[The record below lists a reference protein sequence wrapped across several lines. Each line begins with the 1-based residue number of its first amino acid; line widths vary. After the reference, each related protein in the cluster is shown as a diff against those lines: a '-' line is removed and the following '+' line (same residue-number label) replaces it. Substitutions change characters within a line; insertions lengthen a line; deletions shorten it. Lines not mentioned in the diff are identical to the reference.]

1 MSAYELPAWL
11 DTRFI
16 ENALSRTAAPD
27 KAELR
32 DILDKSLAL
41 KSLTIQEATALM
53 RVTDPED
60 VALMMKT
67 ADAVKQKAYGDR
79 IVLTAPLHI
88 SNHCGSECLYC
99 ANRKSNTLIQR
110 KYMTSPE
117 MREAAGKLIR
127 QGHKR
132 IVLVSGQLPNA
143 DVEYLA
149 EAISIMYTVFDGHGE
164 VRRVNV
170 NVGPLNADQ
179 YSVLLDAD
187 VGTVLIYQDTY
198 HPDYYKA
205 AHVAGPKSHYEKR
218 LNAPEVALG
227 AGVRDVGLGLLL
239 GLAPWQF
246 DVLALSLHA
255 AHLASV
261 YGTGGHTVSMH
272 RMRPAPGGLTQ
283 APFPVSDQDFLRC
296 VAITR
301 LAIPYTGIILSSREP
316 SGLWRDGCGV
326 GCSQLLTGSVANPY
340 EDWSPLPG
348 PGGVPFPIGENCHV
362 DDVVSFLLEEA
373 RHLPSFCTACP
384 RLGRSGVEFLS
395 MVRECGMKGQCGPN
409 SIASFLEFLLHYATP
424 ATRRLGEALIEEKLA
439 AMPEPDKGAAVRLL
453 RLPMYYGLTADD
465 VSFVTEKVREF
476 YGA

>member
-67 ADAVKQKAYGDR
+67 ADAVKQKVYGDR

-164 VRRVNV
+164 VRPINRKI
-170 NVGPLNADQ
+170 VGRPIQMIA
-179 YSVLLDAD
+179 AM
-187 VGTVLIYQDTY
+187 VGITV
-198 HPDYYKA
+198 PDNYKA
-205 AHVAGPKSHYEKR
+205 IILKSQVTDASDILGEEIM
-218 LNAPEVALG
+218 APVLRYTTYTRFEDAVDTAVINLEVHGG
-227 AGVRDVGLGLLL
+227 AGHSSSIWSNNQERINYAARLMPVGRFHINQPTRGKDNGLPITVAIGCGAWGGNSICENL
-239 GLAPWQF
+239 QYY
-246 DVLALSLHA
+246 
-255 AHLASV
+255 HLMDFTRV
-261 YGTGGHTVSMH
+261 TVSVPHMH
-272 RMRPAPGGLTQ
+272 HFDP
-283 APFPVSDQDFLRC
+283 SDWDNFD
-296 VAITR
+296 I
-301 LAIPYTGIILSSREP
+301 
-316 SGLWRDGCGV
+316 
-326 GCSQLLTGSVANPY
+326 
-340 EDWSPLPG
+340 
-348 PGGVPFPIGENCHV
+348 
-362 DDVVSFLLEEA
+362 
-373 RHLPSFCTACP
+373 CP
-384 RLGRSGVEFLS
+384 RVDG
-395 MVRECGMKGQCGPN
+395 
-409 SIASFLEFLLHYATP
+409 
-424 ATRRLGEALIEEKLA
+424 
-439 AMPEPDKGAAVRLL
+439 
-453 RLPMYYGLTADD
+453 
-465 VSFVTEKVREF
+465 
-476 YGA
+476 

>member
-60 VALMMKT
+60 IALMMKT

-227 AGVRDVGLGLLL
+227 AGVRDVGLGMMM
-239 GLAPWQF
+239 GLAPWGF
-246 DVLALSLHA
+246 AVIGCL
-255 AHLASV
+255 
-261 YGTGGHTVSMH
+261 
-272 RMRPAPGGLTQ
+272 
-283 APFPVSDQDFLRC
+283 FRC
-296 VAITR
+296 
-301 LAIPYTGIILSSREP
+301 
-316 SGLWRDGCGV
+316 C
-326 GCSQLLTGSVANPY
+326 
-340 EDWSPLPG
+340 
-348 PGGVPFPIGENCHV
+348 
-362 DDVVSFLLEEA
+362 
-373 RHLPSFCTACP
+373 
-384 RLGRSGVEFLS
+384 
-395 MVRECGMKGQCGPN
+395 
-409 SIASFLEFLLHYATP
+409 
-424 ATRRLGEALIEEKLA
+424 
-439 AMPEPDKGAAVRLL
+439 
-453 RLPMYYGLTADD
+453 
-465 VSFVTEKVREF
+465 
-476 YGA
+476 

>member
-1 MSAYELPAWL
+1 
-11 DTRFI
+11 
-16 ENALSRTAAPD
+16 
-27 KAELR
+27 
-32 DILDKSLAL
+32 
-41 KSLTIQEATALM
+41 M

-67 ADAVKQKAYGDR
+67 ADAVKQKVYGDR

-205 AHVAGPKSHYEKR
+205 AHVAGPRAITKSASTR
-218 LNAPEVALG
+218 LKWPWAPVCAM
-227 AGVRDVGLGLLL
+227 
-239 GLAPWQF
+239 W
-246 DVLALSLHA
+246 VLACCWALRPGSSMCWPPCCMWPISTACSVPAATPSACSVCVLRRAACSCPRHPLS
-255 AHLASV
+255 
-261 YGTGGHTVSMH
+261 
-272 RMRPAPGGLTQ
+272 
-283 APFPVSDQDFLRC
+283 DDEFLRC
-296 VAITR
+296 VAIMR
-301 LAIPYTGIILSSREP
+301 LAVPHAGVVVTTREP
-316 SGLWRDGCGV
+316 SGLWRDACSSGV
-326 GCSQLLTGSVANPY
+326 SQVFTGSVGSAY
-340 EDWSPLPG
+340 ETWSEKPG
-348 PGGVPFPIGENCHV
+348 PDGIPFPLGEDTHL
-362 DDVVSFLLEEA
+362 DEVVRFLMEEA
-373 RHLPSFCTACP
+373 EHLPSFCTACP
-384 RLGRSGVEFLS
+384 RLGRSGADFMS
-395 MVRECGMKGQCGPN
+395 MVRECGMRSQCSPN
-409 SIASFLEFLLHYATP
+409 SIASFEEFLLNYATP
-424 ATRRLGEALIEEKLA
+424 FTREASERLIARKLPQ
-439 AMPEPDKGAAVRLL
+439 MSDVERGAAERLL
-453 RLPMYYGLTADD
+453 Q
-465 VSFVTEKVREF
+465 KVKSGRMDEF
-476 YGA
+476 I

>member
-1 MSAYELPAWL
+1 
-11 DTRFI
+11 
-16 ENALSRTAAPD
+16 
-27 KAELR
+27 
-32 DILDKSLAL
+32 
-41 KSLTIQEATALM
+41 M

-60 VALMMKT
+60 IALMMKT

-187 VGTVLIYQDTY
+187 VGNVLIYQDTY

-246 DVLALSLHA
+246 DVLATMLHV
-255 AHLASV
+255 AHLNRLFGA
-261 YGTGGHTVSMH
+261 GGHTISMF
-272 RMRPAPGGLTQ
+272 RLRPAPGSLFV
-283 APFPVSDQDFLRC
+283 PPHPLSDDEFLRC
-296 VAITR
+296 VAIMR
-301 LAIPYTGIILSSREP
+301 LAVPHAGIVVTTREP
-316 SGLWRDGCGV
+316 ACGV
-326 GCSQLLTGSVANPY
+326 TPVAAVSPRCSRAAWAALTRHGAT
-340 EDWSPLPG
+340 SP
-348 PGGVPFPIGENCHV
+348 VPTA
-362 DDVVSFLLEEA
+362 S
-373 RHLPSFCTACP
+373 PSRWAKTPTWTKWCASSWKRPSTCP
-384 RLGRSGVEFLS
+384 RSVPP
-395 MVRECGMKGQCGPN
+395 V
-409 SIASFLEFLLHYATP
+409 P
-424 ATRRLGEALIEEKLA
+424 AWA
-439 AMPEPDKGAAVRLL
+439 AAVRTSWAWCTSAACAASAAPTPS
-453 RLPMYYGLTADD
+453 LPSKSSCSITRRPIP
-465 VSFVTEKVREF
+465 VRW
-476 YGA
+476 ANA

>member
-11 DTRFI
+11 DIRFI

-246 DVLALSLHA
+246 DVLATMLHV
-255 AHLASV
+255 AHLNRLFGA
-261 YGTGGHTVSMH
+261 GGGMVLVPLLTMLTTLDDREVFPSSIAIILPICVVSIVVTSA
-272 RMRPAPGGLTQ
+272 MRTIDWPQAAPYLLGSLLGGL
-283 APFPVSDQDFLRC
+283 AAGKWGR
-296 VAITR
+296 
-301 LAIPYTGIILSSREP
+301 AIPTAWLHRGLGILIL
-316 SGLWRDGCGV
+316 W
-326 GCSQLLTGSVANPY
+326 
-340 EDWSPLPG
+340 
-348 PGGVPFPIGENCHV
+348 GGFRYLC
-362 DDVVSFLLEEA
+362 
-373 RHLPSFCTACP
+373 
-384 RLGRSGVEFLS
+384 
-395 MVRECGMKGQCGPN
+395 
-409 SIASFLEFLLHYATP
+409 
-424 ATRRLGEALIEEKLA
+424 
-439 AMPEPDKGAAVRLL
+439 
-453 RLPMYYGLTADD
+453 
-465 VSFVTEKVREF
+465 
-476 YGA
+476 

>member
-246 DVLALSLHA
+246 DVLATMLHV
-255 AHLASV
+255 AHLNRLFGA
-261 YGTGGHTVSMH
+261 GGHTVSMF
-272 RMRPAPGGLTQ
+272 RLRPAPGSLFV
-283 APFPVSDQDFLRC
+283 PPHPLSDDEFLRC
-296 VAITR
+296 VAIMR
-301 LAIPYTGIILSSREP
+301 LAVPHAGIVVTTREP
-316 SGLWRDGCGV
+316 SGLWRDACSSGV
-326 GCSQLLTGSVANPY
+326 SQVFTGSVGSAY
-340 EDWSPLPG
+340 ETWSDKPG
-348 PGGVPFPIGENCHV
+348 PDGIPFPLGEDTHLDEVVPF
-362 DDVVSFLLEEA
+362 LMEEA
-373 RHLPSFCTACP
+373 EHLPSFCTACP
-384 RLGRSGVEFLS
+384 RLGRSGADFMG
-395 MVRECGMKGQCGPN
+395 MVHECGMRSQCSPN
-409 SIASFLEFLLHYATP
+409 SIASFEEFLLNYATP
-424 ATRRLGEALIEEKLA
+424 YTREVGERLIARKLPQ
-439 AMPEPDKGAAVRLL
+439 MSDVERGAAERLL
-453 RLPMYYGLTADD
+453 Q
-465 VSFVTEKVREF
+465 KVKSGRMDEF
-476 YGA
+476 I